1 MTQQQEVLLS
11 MASQLL
17 GQLNK
22 DLELVRVKVED
33 FSKTN
38 ITELTTEQ
46 FYAEINKDLTVIL
59 DKMQIYDNIVGEYK
73 NSMKTKA

>member
-1 MTQQQEVLLS
+1 MATQEEVLRS
-11 MASQLL
+11 MEYLL

-22 DLELVRVKVED
+22 DLEVVRVKIED

-46 FYAEINKDLTVIL
+46 FYAEINKDLTAIL
-59 DKMQIYDNIVGEYK
+59 DNMKVYDNIVQEYK
-73 NSMKTKA
+73 NNINTKV

>member
-1 MTQQQEVLLS
+1 MATQQQEVLIS
-11 MASQLL
+11 MADQL

-22 DLELVRVKVED
+22 DLAVVRVKVEE

-73 NSMKTKA
+73 NSMNTKA